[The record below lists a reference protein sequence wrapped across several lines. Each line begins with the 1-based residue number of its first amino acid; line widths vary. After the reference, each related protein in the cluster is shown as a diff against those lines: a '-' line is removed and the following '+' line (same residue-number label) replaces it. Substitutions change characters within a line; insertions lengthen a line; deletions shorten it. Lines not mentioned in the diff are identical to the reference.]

1 MRMITLSL
9 LMTADVILY
18 LLMYTDVSSLLIGI
32 HFLFLAIK
40 SFPFILIYSVET
52 LSQAIYFI
60 FINTYIIHSTYL
72 TSNEPII

>member
-40 SFPFILIYSVET
+40 SFPFILIYPVET
-52 LSQAIYFI
+52 LSQAIYIVFI
-60 FINTYIIHSTYL
+60 SFLLILI
-72 TSNEPII
+72 